1 MEHCGTHTV
10 KREIQRVQCA
20 GASEA
25 QTACHEESTVFLVT
39 TEKLKCFLWLLMG
52 PRTAAK
58 WDNESQNL

>member
-1 MEHCGTHTV
+1 M

-25 QTACHEESTVFLVT
+25 QTACHEESTVFLVI

-58 WDNESQNL
+58 WDDESQNL